1 MHKVVGI
8 VSQLII
14 YLHLLVFI
22 DGQANQHAQHLGS
35 NLLFTPFN
43 FFSVKGVSPNL
54 LQHRQN
60 GIRHLITGV
69 SGLLAYFSYGSNYK
83 LILKSHALIIDD
95 RHFGRSLL
103 VH

>member
-1 MHKVVGI
+1 MHTVMGI

-14 YLHLLVFI
+14 YLYLLVFI
-22 DGQANQHAQHLGS
+22 DGQPNQRAQHLGS
-35 NLLFTPFN
+35 HLLFTLFN
-43 FFSVKGVSPNL
+43 FFSVKGVIPNL

-69 SGLLAYFSYGSNYK
+69 SGFLAYFSYGSNYK
-83 LILKSHALIIDD
+83 LILKSHTLTIDD
-95 RHFGRSLL
+95 RHFAHSLL